1 MSKLSDLID
10 ETQSHLV
17 TVKNS
22 SGKVWFTLSL
32 FWALLI
38 AIAAPQ
44 VLLLALLSTCW
55 I

>member
-1 MSKLSDLID
+1 MPPSWEEMMTKLSDLID
-10 ETQSHLV
+10 ETQSHHV

-38 AIAAPQ
+38 LNEP
-44 VLLLALLSTCW
+44 
-55 I
+55 